1 MDSSN
6 LDDLGPLIDP
16 DAPTSEQFVRPVD
29 RFRRTAAGTVVAAGL
44 LGLRDV
50 LEARSERD
58 KPAIVSEA
66 RERER
71 SDPIQVVLDFDHPER
86 SVAIIRRPHP
96 LAGD

>member
-6 LDDLGPLIDP
+6 LDDIGPLIDP

>member
-6 LDDLGPLIDP
+6 LDDIGPLIDP
-16 DAPTSEQFVRPVD
+16 DAPNSEQFVRPVD

>member
-6 LDDLGPLIDP
+6 LDDIGPLIDP
-16 DAPTSEQFVRPVD
+16 DAPTSEPFVRPVD

-50 LEARSERD
+50 LEARPERD

-71 SDPIQVVLDFDHPER
+71 SDPIQVVIDFDHPER
-86 SVAIIRRPHP
+86 SVAIIRRPYP